1 MLNAFNI
8 ERLALELKSGVASIL
23 NKRLVDAFTTD
34 KFEIYLVF
42 ESLVVKTI
50 FFNGEAFF
58 QFPATDKLQKKNRL
72 TIFTNLI
79 GQKVS
84 EVIIHP
90 YDRIFRIRF
99 TNQNELGFILFG
111 RFSQISQYQ
120 GKQIVAKFPIKSKDF
135 VYSNFEVKDTT
146 QLVSSLNPKKLWY
159 EQLRFLT
166 NEQNAFLA
174 NLIVASNDI
183 EGITSAIEQL
193 RIEALMAPLYLNK
206 KEEKYELSYCQLENN
221 IASFNNVTEA
231 LDQFARL
238 YIAHQVFKQT
248 KLAHLVKL
256 NKELTAAKRKLK
268 SLKTSEKNLVKAGS
282 YKEIA
287 DLLMAN
293 LYNIS
298 KGEKEVSLLDFSGER
313 QVKIKLKSELTP
325 QANAERYYKKAKN
338 EGKQLEYLLKSIEQA
353 EIEIRQKEI
362 ELVDFE
368 SLEDFKTIK
377 RTSEETKNK
386 VEIRLPYKQIMVDGF
401 EVRIGKG
408 ARDNDELLR
417 QYSAKNDIWLH
428 AKDVSGSHVIIRN
441 PAKKQVPLGTIE
453 KVAEIAAF
461 NSKARTDTLAAVIYT
476 DRKFVRKPKRA
487 NPGAVIVEKEEV
499 ILVEPK
505 NYSTS

>member
-42 ESLVVKTI
+42 ESLVVKTT

-58 QFPATDKLQKKNRL
+58 QFPSTDKLQKKNRL

-120 GKQIVAKFPIKSKDF
+120 GKQIVTKFPIKTKDF

-146 QLVSSLNPKKLWY
+146 QLVSSLNSEKPWY

-166 NEQNAFLA
+166 NEQKDTLA
-174 NLIVASNDI
+174 NLELESADLK
-183 EGITSAIEQL
+183 GITKAIEQL
-193 RIEALMAPLYLNK
+193 RNKTLMAPFYLNK
-206 KEEKYELSYCQLENN
+206 MEEKYELSYNKLESN
-221 IASFNNVTEA
+221 IASFSKVTDA

-238 YIAHQVFKQT
+238 YIANQVFKQT
-248 KLAHLVKL
+248 KSTHLAKI

-268 SLKTSEKNLVKAGS
+268 SLRISEKNLVKAGS
-282 YKEIA
+282 YKEMA

-293 LYNIS
+293 LYNIT
-298 KGEKEVSLLDFSGER
+298 KGEKEVSLLDFSGDK
-313 QVKIKLKSELTP
+313 QVRIKLKSELTP

-338 EGKQLEYLLKSIEQA
+338 EGKQLEYLLKSIEHA
-353 EIEIRQKEI
+353 EKEI
-362 ELVDFE
+362 QRKETELTEFE

-386 VEIRLPYKQIMVDGF
+386 VEIRLP
-401 EVRIGKG
+401 
-408 ARDNDELLR
+408 
-417 QYSAKNDIWLH
+417 
-428 AKDVSGSHVIIRN
+428 
-441 PAKKQVPLGTIE
+441 
-453 KVAEIAAF
+453 
-461 NSKARTDTLAAVIYT
+461 
-476 DRKFVRKPKRA
+476 
-487 NPGAVIVEKEEV
+487 
-499 ILVEPK
+499 
-505 NYSTS
+505 